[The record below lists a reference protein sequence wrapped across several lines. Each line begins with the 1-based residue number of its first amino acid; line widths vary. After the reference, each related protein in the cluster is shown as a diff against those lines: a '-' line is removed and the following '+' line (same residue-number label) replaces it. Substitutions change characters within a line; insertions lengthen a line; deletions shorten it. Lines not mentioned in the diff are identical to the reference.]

1 MIIIPVEISE
11 QSALYIFSSHLCA
24 RVILELFDAQGGL
37 RTLLNVMSTLEIFS
51 NEETLD
57 LLSEDALYSSR
68 QLCRHVAVAFRKYF
82 EAHLCIM
89 SENIRWVKNVEMAVS
104 IVDVGI
110 NSLRNSCWC
119 FYHGRFVIVDW
130 YIGLIC

>member
-1 MIIIPVEISE
+1 MFYGFAFGNDIP
-11 QSALYIFSSHLCA
+11 LRLFFLHD

-51 NEETLD
+51 NDETLD

-68 QLCRHVAVAFRKYF
+68 QLCRHVAVAFRRYF

-89 SENIRWVKNVEMAVS
+89 SENIR
-104 IVDVGI
+104 
-110 NSLRNSCWC
+110 
-119 FYHGRFVIVDW
+119 FVRR
-130 YIGLIC
+130 YCSMT